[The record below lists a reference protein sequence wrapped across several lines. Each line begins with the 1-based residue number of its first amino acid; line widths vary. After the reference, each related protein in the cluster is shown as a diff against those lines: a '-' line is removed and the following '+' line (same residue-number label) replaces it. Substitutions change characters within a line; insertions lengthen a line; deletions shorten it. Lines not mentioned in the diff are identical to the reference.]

1 MRSWRQVSMAA
12 LLFMLPLAA
21 SAQWYSGGTLHK
33 ARGSQWVVATEAN
46 RLATAADFAGVAL
59 GEEAVQR
66 LGSMNKLKPYAIN
79 IKACVDETFSDSS
92 LRGMS
97 VSEVA
102 SACIILLGYY

>member
-1 MRSWRQVSMAA
+1 MRLWRLVSMAA

-66 LGSMNKLKPYAIN
+66 LGSMNKLK
-79 IKACVDETFSDSS
+79 ACVDETFSDSS